1 MRQCD
6 DCMCVGTLR
15 GSWGFLVERMRL
27 SARARPQ
34 SFCAKHQDAAAV
46 HSSIQ
51 LVIPGSETMSN
62 LNNLRVIHDLR
73 SLSTNS
79 WDDDSYDGSKMEV
92 CDDDSKVGW
101 LVRSFVRSSVVGFT

>member
-1 MRQCD
+1 
-6 DCMCVGTLR
+6 
-15 GSWGFLVERMRL
+15 
-27 SARARPQ
+27 
-34 SFCAKHQDAAAV
+34 
-46 HSSIQ
+46 
-51 LVIPGSETMSN
+51 MSN